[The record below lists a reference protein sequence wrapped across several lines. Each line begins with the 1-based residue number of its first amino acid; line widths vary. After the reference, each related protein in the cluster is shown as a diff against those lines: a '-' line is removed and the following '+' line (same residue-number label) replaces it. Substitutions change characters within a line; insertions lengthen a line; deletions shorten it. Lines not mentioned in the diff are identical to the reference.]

1 MSAPF
6 IEHRGVVRRIEGGK
20 AIVAMETGGCSSCG
34 HVSACGVGKMAG
46 DRPATLL
53 TVPLEAG
60 VEVGDAVCVGLPAA
74 GLSASAVLGY
84 LFPAIAMLLGAALAA
99 AFDGRDGVTALG
111 AMGGFL
117 AALILAR
124 FAIALAPRLM
134 PAPRLV
140 PIRTPSSPISIQEFH
155 HD

>member
-1 MSAPF
+1 MNAARPL
-6 IEHRGVVRRIEGGK
+6 HRTDTVEL
-20 AIVAMETGGCSSCG
+20 
-34 HVSACGVGKMAG
+34 G
-46 DRPATLL
+46 DLPPLL
-53 TVPLEAG
+53 TTGAR
-60 VEVGDAVCVGLPAA
+60 GLPDRRSVSIRWLTGTVLATI
-74 GLSASAVLGY
+74 ASTFLMG
-84 LFPAIAMLLGAALAA
+84 GALYA

>member
-1 MSAPF
+1 MHEPPVLVA
-6 IEHRGVVRRIEGGK
+6 IEGR
-20 AIVAMETGGCSSCG
+20 VATITLN
-34 HVSACGVGKMAG
+34 
-46 DRPATLL
+46 RPDKRNALS
-53 TVPLEAG
+53 
-60 VEVGDAVCVGLPAA
+60 VEV
-74 GLSASAVLGY
+74 
-84 LFPAIAMLLGAALAA
+84 IEALAA